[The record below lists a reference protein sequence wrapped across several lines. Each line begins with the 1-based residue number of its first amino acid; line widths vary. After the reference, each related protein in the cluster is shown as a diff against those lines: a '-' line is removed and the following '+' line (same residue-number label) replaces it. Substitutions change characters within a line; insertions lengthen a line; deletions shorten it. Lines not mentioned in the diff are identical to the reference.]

1 MTWLLEAFENYKGH
15 AKHVAN
21 KAGESGEAVQADP
34 AVNDATLQFRTLL
47 ERFANG
53 KSMDGFFNALDQI
66 YTDVDN
72 DAELRDWFS
81 KLDDYVHR
89 ILLEPGFILDEE
101 SDQEGRE
108 LRESGKRFFSD
119 KYKGHQE
126 RLFDEIQL
134 FFTAMADDPLNQ
146 RLGDDVKRLFKD
158 LLFNSEGNLTFKPKL
173 WNDIRHI
180 ILPTIIRQV
189 GYVPIPRAEYEDD
202 KIAVVIE
209 NLVLSGPNLF
219 PNVISI
225 EAHNSFTFSPY
236 SDINKT

>member
-1 MTWLLEAFENYKGH
+1 
-15 AKHVAN
+15 
-21 KAGESGEAVQADP
+21 
-34 AVNDATLQFRTLL
+34 
-47 ERFANG
+47 
-53 KSMDGFFNALDQI
+53 
-66 YTDVDN
+66 
-72 DAELRDWFS
+72 
-81 KLDDYVHR
+81 
-89 ILLEPGFILDEE
+89 
-101 SDQEGRE
+101 
-108 LRESGKRFFSD
+108 
-119 KYKGHQE
+119 
-126 RLFDEIQL
+126 
-134 FFTAMADDPLNQ
+134 MADDPLNQ